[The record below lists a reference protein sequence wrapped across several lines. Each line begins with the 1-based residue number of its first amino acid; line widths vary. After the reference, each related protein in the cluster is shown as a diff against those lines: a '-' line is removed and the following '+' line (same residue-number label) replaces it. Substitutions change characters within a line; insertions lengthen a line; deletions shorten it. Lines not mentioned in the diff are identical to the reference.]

1 MKIRRRVRRP
11 VGRGP
16 FQIGLSL
23 LLPWIGSLGAADAQP
38 VSTEPSAS
46 AEAIAIVNGEAV
58 SSEVMERRLAAMH
71 KTAPENSRSGFDLD
85 QLLFRAVNDLL
96 IAQEARALEMDREP
110 SIVSKLAEYRQELAL
125 RKLESVEI
133 WPKAVSSETEIRQ
146 VFEEQ
151 YKRVT
156 FRVVTAYELAEAEQL
171 LAELESGANME
182 ELAKAKSVDPYRPR
196 GGLVV
201 DIVNFDLQRDIGA
214 IVFSLDPGELHGPI
228 RTDLGWSIVRV
239 ESFAEP
245 DEARFPGL
253 QRDLDALIR
262 QRKALAARE
271 QLANR
276 LTEKHLVVIDQEA
289 VAALAPERGPDGR
302 ILPKRPT
309 DPEAVVARIGTD
321 QVLTAD
327 ELFAALRDRWKR
339 VRNPAAAEA
348 SAPIVLNR
356 LTLQKLMLA
365 EALSRGYDEL
375 PEVERRVR
383 ALETELLIQDYLENI
398 LAEKIEVTE
407 EEKLAYYEEHRE
419 EFHRPPRVRLGQITT
434 ATLEEAQG
442 IAKDLQGGADL
453 AWLAESK
460 SIDRLA
466 ESGGDRGWYVP
477 QAGVDD
483 FNAELMEAPVGTVL
497 EPVGEP
503 GDWVVRKVLDR
514 QEQGI
519 YPYGEISGNLRDR
532 VSQEKFAV
540 ALDEF
545 IQLLRSRAEIEVNEE
560 ALRSLRIEGSQAEPE
575 GEGGHGGH
583 AH

>member
-38 VSTEPSAS
+38 VSTEPSAG

-276 LTEKHLVVIDQEA
+276 LTEKHPVVIDQEA

-383 ALETELLIQDYLENI
+383 ALEAELLIQDYLENI

-442 IAKDLQGGADL
+442 IAKDLQGGADQP
-453 AWLAESK
+453 
-460 SIDRLA
+460 
-466 ESGGDRGWYVP
+466 GW
-477 QAGVDD
+477 
-483 FNAELMEAPVGTVL
+483 
-497 EPVGEP
+497 
-503 GDWVVRKVLDR
+503 
-514 QEQGI
+514 
-519 YPYGEISGNLRDR
+519 
-532 VSQEKFAV
+532 
-540 ALDEF
+540 
-545 IQLLRSRAEIEVNEE
+545 RSRSPSTAWRRAAAI
-560 ALRSLRIEGSQAEPE
+560 AAGTCRKPE
-575 GEGGHGGH
+575 WTISTPN
-583 AH
+583 